1 MKEVWDEEEENFFF
15 PAGAPGT
22 IKEAKNPALLPPSSH
37 PPFSPSIRQRKCTN
51 TPQLYGTVQL
61 SPHPFPLSDGSA
73 ARRERNRQ
81 RKTIPMSVAYSGIKR
96 EGEKGFCLPLGWF
109 VSGVRTRC
117 RRTHLRTFEKDI
129 SSRRGEMR
137 HWRVLKQQEHHR
149 CFLAFWP

>member
-1 MKEVWDEEEENFFF
+1 MRKRKTSFF
-15 PAGAPGT
+15 PLEPQGR
-22 IKEAKNPALLPPSSH
+22 S
-37 PPFSPSIRQRKCTN
+37 RQRKIQPCCHPPAT
-51 TPQLYGTVQL
+51 L
-61 SPHPFPLSDGSA
+61 PFPRLSDKESA
-73 ARRERNRQ
+73 PTLLNCTVLYTTALPSPLSSFRRKRREERKKQ
-81 RKTIPMSVAYSGIKR
+81 TKTIPMSVAYSGIKR

-117 RRTHLRTFEKDI
+117 RSTHLRTFEKDI